1 MRRILLGALIVGV
14 LLFAF
19 IAGGFAAA
27 KTYQFTGIVKSDDGK
42 TLTVEKSAKET
53 WVFEKASDTKGAAK
67 VGDKVTVHYKMVV
80 TEFEAKPATSAPAKK

>member
-14 LLFAF
+14 LLFVF
-19 IAGGFAAA
+19 VAGGFAAA

-42 TLTVEKSAKET
+42 TVAVEKSAKET
-53 WVFEKASDTKGAAK
+53 WVFEKASDTKGTAK

-80 TEFEAKPATSAPAKK
+80 TEFEAKPATSSPAKK